1 KQEARC
7 SGSPA
12 VSHRPAIDTHRRVL
26 LAPAAVAAGSD
37 CDPKTPET
45 SSAAGPS
52 ASPPEPLTDASSP
65 QQVSDWLERN
75 RYSCRPG
82 DITVCISDEMV
93 SHMLNESKYTLHVL
107 PDTVNA
113 GRFRIVMK
121 EYQTCC
127 DE

>member
-7 SGSPA
+7 SGSSGVASASNRHSP
-12 VSHRPAIDTHRRVL
+12 VGFCV
-26 LAPAAVAAGSD
+26 APAAVAAVV
-37 CDPKTPET
+37 TATRRRPET

-75 RYSCRPG
+75 RARLLFYVG
-82 DITVCISDEMV
+82 QETE
-93 SHMLNESKYTLHVL
+93 N
-107 PDTVNA
+107 DTVNA